1 LSWGQATGPESE
13 CEMPGQKK
21 ILVDAQHIEEQA
33 KKIRDVAQRIID
45 ACQSGQPVD
54 PYARNKATGGSL
66 AQDAAVLGIMI
77 VQYELE
83 SEL

>member
-1 LSWGQATGPESE
+1 MRTQPTR
-13 CEMPGQKK
+13 M
-21 ILVDAQHIEEQA
+21 IDAEHIEKQA
-33 KKIRDVAQRIID
+33 ERIRDIAQRIID
-45 ACQSGQPVD
+45 ACQSGESID

-83 SEL
+83 SK